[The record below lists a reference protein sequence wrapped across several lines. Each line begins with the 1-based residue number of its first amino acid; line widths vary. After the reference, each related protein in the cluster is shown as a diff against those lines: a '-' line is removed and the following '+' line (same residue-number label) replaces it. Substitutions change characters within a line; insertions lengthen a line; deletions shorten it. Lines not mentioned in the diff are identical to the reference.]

1 MTTVFLFCALVGGT
15 ILLCQFVL
23 TLMGL
28 GGHDMVDAGH
38 GGLDLGHDAGPDIA
52 YDFAHDAGGHD
63 AGGHDTGADDSHG
76 EDAAHQHSSTW
87 LFGVI
92 SFRTLVAA
100 ATFFG
105 LAGMASH
112 AASLSLVNQ
121 LLIALACGVGAMYL
135 VHWLMSLMYRLSE
148 DNTVR
153 INRAVGREGMVYL
166 PVPAGKSG
174 PGKIQLRLQ
183 GRMMEYEAVTSAASN
198 LPTGARVVVVGVV
211 GGNMLEVAPAE
222 HPSVEATVA

>member
-1 MTTVFLFCALVGGT
+1 MTTIFLFCALVGGT

-23 TLMGL
+23 TLLGL

-38 GGLDLGHDAGPDIA
+38 GGFDLGHDAGPDLA
-52 YDFAHDAGGHD
+52 HDTGPDVAHDAADHGPA
-63 AGGHDTGADDSHG
+63 AGETHG
-76 EDAAHQHSSTW
+76 EHAAQQHSSTW

-166 PVPAGKSG
+166 PVPGGKTG
-174 PGKIQLRLQ
+174 PGKVQLRMQ
-183 GRMMEYEAVTSAASN
+183 GRMMEYEAVTSAPSN

-211 GGNMLEVAPAE
+211 AGNLLEVAPAGQQQL
-222 HPSVEATVA
+222 EATGA

>member
-1 MTTVFLFCALVGGT
+1 MTTIFLFCALVGGT
-15 ILLCQFVL
+15 ILVCQFAL

-38 GGLDLGHDAGPDIA
+38 GGLDLGHDAGPDMA
-52 YDFAHDAGGHD
+52 HGFAHDA
-63 AGGHDTGADDSHG
+63 AGHDTGAEDS
-76 EDAAHQHSSTW
+76 ETDDAAHQHSSTW

-105 LAGMASH
+105 LAGMASN
-112 AASLSLVNQ
+112 AASLSWATQ

-166 PVPAGKSG
+166 PVPAGKTG
-174 PGKIQLRLQ
+174 PGKVQLRMQ
-183 GRMMEYEAVTSAASN
+183 GRMMEYEAVTSAPSN

-211 GGNMLEVAPAE
+211 AGNMLEVAPAE
-222 HPSVEATVA
+222 QQPIGATVA

>member
-1 MTTVFLFCALVGGT
+1 MTTIFLFCALVGGT
-15 ILLCQFVL
+15 VLVCQLVL
-23 TLMGL
+23 TLL
-28 GGHDMVDAGH
+28 GFGADDIADVGHD
-38 GGLDLGHDAGPDIA
+38 GLDLGRDAGSDL
-52 YDFAHDAGGHD
+52 AHDTADNGSASGEPDSEHPGHN
-63 AGGHDTGADDSHG
+63 
-76 EDAAHQHSSTW
+76 HSSTW

-105 LAGMASH
+105 LAGMASR

-166 PVPAGKSG
+166 PVPAGKTG
-174 PGKIQLRLQ
+174 PGKVQLRLQ
-183 GRMMEYEAVTSAASN
+183 GRMMEYEAVTSAMSD

-211 GGNMLEVAPAE
+211 AGNVLEVAPTE
-222 HPSVEATVA
+222 QSPVEATVA

>member
-1 MTTVFLFCALVGGT
+1 MTTIFLFCALVGGT
-15 ILLCQFVL
+15 IMLCQFVL
-23 TLMGL
+23 TMLGL

-38 GGLDLGHDAGPDIA
+38 GGLDLPHDGGL
-52 YDFAHDAGGHD
+52 DA
-63 AGGHDTGADDSHG
+63 GHDTAGHGPGTGEAQG
-76 EDAAHQHSSTW
+76 EDAAHQHLSTW

-92 SFRTLVAA
+92 TFRTLVAA
-100 ATFFG
+100 FTFFG
-105 LAGMASH
+105 LAGMAARS
-112 AASLSLVNQ
+112 AELSLVNQ
-121 LLIALACGVGAMYL
+121 LLIGLACGIGAMYL

-166 PVPAGKSG
+166 PVPAGKTG

-183 GRMMEYEAVTSAASN
+183 GRMMEYEAVTSAPSN

-211 GGNMLEVAPAE
+211 GGNTLEVAPAE
-222 HPSVEATVA
+222 KQAVAATQA

>member
-1 MTTVFLFCALVGGT
+1 MTWSMPATVVSTWATMRGL
-15 ILLCQFVL
+15 ISL
-23 TLMGL
+23 TTRGL
-28 GGHDMVDAGH
+28 ISLTMRRTT
-38 GGLDLGHDAGPDIA
+38 DLRQGKRTAR
-52 YDFAHDAGGHD
+52 
-63 AGGHDTGADDSHG
+63 TQTQ
-76 EDAAHQHSSTW
+76 QHSSTW

-166 PVPAGKSG
+166 PVPAGKTG
-174 PGKIQLRLQ
+174 PGKVQLRLQ
-183 GRMMEYEAVTSAASN
+183 GRMMEYEAVTSAPSN

-211 GGNMLEVAPAE
+211 AGNLLEVAPAE
-222 HPSVEATVA
+222 QQQLEATGA

>member
-1 MTTVFLFCALVGGT
+1 MTTIFLFCALVGGT

-23 TLMGL
+23 TLVGL

-38 GGLDLGHDAGPDIA
+38 GGFDVGHDAGPDLA
-52 YDFAHDAGGHD
+52 
-63 AGGHDTGADDSHG
+63 HDTGPDLAHDTADHGSAAGEAHG
-76 EDAAHQHSSTW
+76 EDTAQQHSSTW

-166 PVPAGKSG
+166 PVPAGKTG
-174 PGKIQLRLQ
+174 PGKVQLRLQ
-183 GRMMEYEAVTSAASN
+183 GRMMEYEAVTSAPSN

-211 GGNMLEVAPAE
+211 AGNMLEVAPAE
-222 HPSVEATVA
+222 QHPVGATVA

>member
-1 MTTVFLFCALVGGT
+1 MTTIFLFCALVGGT

-23 TLMGL
+23 TLLGL

-52 YDFAHDAGGHD
+52 HDFAHDAAGHG
-63 AGGHDTGADDSHG
+63 AGADDSHG
-76 EDAAHQHSSTW
+76 EHAAQQHSSTW

-105 LAGMASH
+105 LAGMASN
-112 AASLSLVNQ
+112 AASLSWTTQ

-198 LPTGARVVVVGVV
+198 LPAGARVVVVGVV
-211 GGNMLEVAPAE
+211 AGNLLEVAPAGQQQL
-222 HPSVEATVA
+222 EATGA

>member
-1 MTTVFLFCALVGGT
+1 MTTIFLFCALVGGT
-15 ILLCQFVL
+15 ILVCQFAL

-38 GGLDLGHDAGPDIA
+38 GGLDLGHDAGPDMA
-52 YDFAHDAGGHD
+52 HDFAHDA
-63 AGGHDTGADDSHG
+63 AGHDTGAGDSET

-105 LAGMASH
+105 LAGMASN
-112 AASLSLVNQ
+112 AASLSWATQ

-166 PVPAGKSG
+166 PVPAGKTG

-183 GRMMEYEAVTSAASN
+183 GRMMEYEAVTSAASG

-211 GGNMLEVAPAE
+211 GGNLLEVAPAE
-222 HPSVEATVA
+222 QQPVEATVA

>member
-1 MTTVFLFCALVGGT
+1 MTTIFLFCALVGGT
-15 ILLCQFVL
+15 ILVCQFAL

-38 GGLDLGHDAGPDIA
+38 GGLDLGHDAGPDMA
-52 YDFAHDAGGHD
+52 HDFAHDA
-63 AGGHDTGADDSHG
+63 AGHDTGAEDS
-76 EDAAHQHSSTW
+76 ETDDAAHQHSSTW

-105 LAGMASH
+105 LAGMAAN
-112 AASLSLVNQ
+112 AASLSWATQ

-166 PVPAGKSG
+166 PVPAGKTG

-183 GRMMEYEAVTSAASN
+183 GRMMEYEAVTSAASG

-211 GGNMLEVAPAE
+211 GGNLLEVAPAE
-222 HPSVEATVA
+222 QQPVEATVA

>member
-1 MTTVFLFCALVGGT
+1 MTTIFLFCALVGGT

-23 TLMGL
+23 TLLGL
-28 GGHDMVDAGH
+28 GGHDMVDTGH
-38 GGLDLGHDAGPDIA
+38 GGFDLGHDAGADLAHDTGPDV
-52 YDFAHDAGGHD
+52 AHDAADHGSAAEEAQGEH
-63 AGGHDTGADDSHG
+63 TGQ
-76 EDAAHQHSSTW
+76 QHSSTW

-112 AASLSLVNQ
+112 ASLSLVNQ

-174 PGKIQLRLQ
+174 PGKVQLRMQ
-183 GRMMEYEAVTSAASN
+183 GRMMEYEAVTSAPSN
-198 LPTGARVVVVGVV
+198 LPAGARVVVVGVV
-211 GGNMLEVAPAE
+211 AGNLLEVAPAE
-222 HPSVEATVA
+222 QQEVGATVA

>member
-1 MTTVFLFCALVGGT
+1 MTTIFLFCALVGGT
-15 ILLCQFVL
+15 ILVCQFVL
-23 TLMGL
+23 TLVGL

-38 GGLDLGHDAGPDIA
+38 GGLDLGQDASP
-52 YDFAHDAGGHD
+52 DFAHDTGPDLAHD
-63 AGGHDTGADDSHG
+63 GADHG
-76 EDAAHQHSSTW
+76 AASAESDGEHAGHQHSSTW

-112 AASLSLVNQ
+112 AASLSLANQ

-166 PVPAGKSG
+166 PVPAGKTG
-174 PGKIQLRLQ
+174 PGKVQLRLQ
-183 GRMMEYEAVTSAASN
+183 GRMMEYEAVTSAPSY
-198 LPTGARVVVVGVV
+198 LPTGARVLVVGVV
-211 GGNMLEVAPAE
+211 AGNLLEVAPAE
-222 HPSVEATVA
+222 QDPVAATVA